1 MHRIRWPRTSSLVYT
16 QTGRTRRPDLVG
28 YARKTGFA
36 LCNAKPQANKS
47 VDFFDL
53 LKILRQSP
61 GGCGSAGGFRAEP
74 VKEGRK
80 IAAKVYEL
88 YAYSDFIAGVK
99 GFNHFGSRLELQKE
113 Q

>member
-1 MHRIRWPRTSSLVYT
+1 M
-16 QTGRTRRPDLVG
+16 G

-36 LCNAKPQANKS
+36 LCDTRPQANKS

-61 GGCGSAGGFRAEP
+61 GGGCSVGGIRAEP

-80 IAAKVYEL
+80 IAAMIHEL

-99 GFNHFGSRLELQKE
+99 GFNHFGSRLEPQKE

>member
-1 MHRIRWPRTSSLVYT
+1 M
-16 QTGRTRRPDLVG
+16 
-28 YARKTGFA
+28 
-36 LCNAKPQANKS
+36 CNTKPQANKL

-74 VKEGRK
+74 VKEGGK
-80 IAAKVYEL
+80 IAAMVYEL

-99 GFNHFGSRLELQKE
+99 GFNHFVSRLEPQKE